1 MAEATKEARIKREQT
16 RLTRHFAGI
25 EARHKAIAVP
35 LSQNAA
41 FMKATLEDL
50 QEIINEEGLID
61 EYQNGSNQ
69 NGMKQSAALQGYNAM
84 MKNYTAVTKALGNI
98 LLQASPAKEAT
109 LSSVMANLMEDE

>member
-16 RLTRHFAGI
+16 RLTRHFSGI
-25 EARHKAIAVP
+25 EPRYKAIATP
-35 LSQNAA
+35 LIQNAA

-61 EYQNGSNQ
+61 EYRNGSSQ

-84 MKNYTAVTKALGNI
+84 VKNYTAVTKALGNI
-98 LLQASPAKEAT
+98 LIQTGPVKTAT
-109 LSSVMANLMEDE
+109 LSSVMDDLMSDE